1 MTVKYGQ
8 SLGYV
13 NQIRMKCSPTVKSLV
28 INVMNK
34 SDKLYCL
41 KAILLNYIYYINEQM
56 KISTLFIRGIFG
68 KQDYYKL
75 IRILLE
81 LLRNLFTY
89 FH

>member
-34 SDKLYCL
+34 SDNNLLSLIINKLYCL
-41 KAILLNYIYYINEQM
+41 KAILLNC
-56 KISTLFIRGIFG
+56 IFSKARDSFG
-68 KQDYYKL
+68 GGAAPDKKA
-75 IRILLE
+75 
-81 LLRNLFTY
+81 
-89 FH
+89 